1 MDKTKDNLF
10 RAIRAIIETMPMPFD
25 QTRDGYVVEIL
36 DHNFYKVKIQDTTY
50 KIKSQF
56 HFSLN
61 ERVSVLFK
69 CGSKTNLYIH
79 PNKPNVITS
88 DTEPNLAK
96 MAEGDVW
103 IQT

>member
-36 DHNFYKVKIQDTTY
+36 DHNFYKVKIQDATY

-56 HFSLN
+56 HFNLN

-79 PNKPNVITS
+79 PNKLNVIIS
-88 DTEPNLAK
+88 NTESTNPDV
-96 MAEGDVW
+96 GDVE
-103 IQT
+103 IQN

>member
-36 DHNFYKVKIQDTTY
+36 DHNFYKVKIQDVTY

-56 HFSLN
+56 HFNLN
-61 ERVSVLFK
+61 EKVSVVFK
-69 CGSKTNLYIH
+69 CGSKSNLYIY
-79 PNKPNVITS
+79 PNKPDVIVS
-88 DTEPNLAK
+88 DTEPTNANV
-96 MAEGDVW
+96 GDIW
-103 IQT
+103 IKI

>member
-10 RAIRAIIETMPMPFD
+10 RAIRAIMETMPMPFD
-25 QTRDGYVVEIL
+25 QTRDGYIVEIL
-36 DHNFYKVKIQDTTY
+36 DHHFYKVKIQDATY

-56 HFSLN
+56 HFNLN

-79 PNKPNVITS
+79 PNKPNVIVS
-88 DTEPNLAK
+88 NAEPINAND
-96 MAEGDVW
+96 GDVW
-103 IQT
+103 MQT